1 MLMGQTAFHLIN
13 YKINLHFGNFWLYF
27 FKIPFKQ
34 WDELSMCKIQQLIL
48 LLSYNKILSLI
59 LVPKKLLTAWRDI
72 GRQQED
78 VRLEELRMMKFDLAG
93 KTKVL
98 DIFNLEK
105 ILEGHWVGRGKKML
119 LGVYEKKI
127 VI

>member
-1 MLMGQTAFHLIN
+1 
-13 YKINLHFGNFWLYF
+13 
-27 FKIPFKQ
+27 
-34 WDELSMCKIQQLIL
+34 
-48 LLSYNKILSLI
+48 
-59 LVPKKLLTAWRDI
+59 
-72 GRQQED
+72 
-78 VRLEELRMMKFDLAG
+78 MMKFDLAG

-119 LGVYEKKI
+119 LGVYEKKF